1 MKRKGDSRN
10 ETQREFREL
19 GLDITFIDGELWWN
33 NDGIT
38 RYKIIPE
45 AAALGHSMIV
55 ININAT
61 VNPREM
67 AGHEAFHCWKNDNY
81 REKFIDV
88 LKDNLIFTSEE
99 FLNFQKPI
107 VSTYLKGEVDVTD
120 DRQMD
125 VFYEEL
131 FAYFGG
137 RIHAGIYD
145 AQLRPMFRN
154 YDAVKAAWYELIRKN
169 R

>member
-1 MKRKGDSRN
+1 MD
-10 ETQREFREL
+10 TA
-19 GLDITFIDGELWWN
+19 FIDGEVLWN
-33 NDGIT
+33 IDGIT
-38 RYKIIPE
+38 RCKTIPE
-45 AAALGHSMIV
+45 AATLGHSKIV
-55 ININAT
+55 INKDAT
-61 VNPREM
+61 INPREV
-67 AGHEAFHCWKNDNY
+67 AGHEAFHCWNDDNY

-107 VSTYLKGEVDVTD
+107 ASTYLKGEVDVTD

-125 VFYEEL
+125 AFYEEL
-131 FAYFGG
+131 FAYIGG

-145 AQLRPMFRN
+145 AELRPMFRN